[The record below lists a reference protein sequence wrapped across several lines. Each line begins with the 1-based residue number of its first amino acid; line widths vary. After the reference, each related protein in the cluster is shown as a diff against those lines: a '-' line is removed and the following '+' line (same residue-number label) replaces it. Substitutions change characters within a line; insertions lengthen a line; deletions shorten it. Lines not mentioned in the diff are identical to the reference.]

1 MVKIEINKK
10 VISRIALLILLA
22 GFAGFQ
28 INDQGINP
36 EKIKN
41 LVISDKQIIDIQ
53 TFPEEQV
60 MDILIDQETNRYLV
74 YENCTIKA
82 NQDYRIDRINYNI
95 YDAENNTLCLI
106 KEIRKR
112 E

>member
-1 MVKIEINKK
+1 MNKK
-10 VISRIALLILLA
+10 VISGISLLILLA

-28 INDQGINP
+28 INDYGINP

-41 LVISDKQIIDIQ
+41 FVISNKQIKNMQ

-60 MDILIDQETNRYLV
+60 MDVLIDQETNRYLV